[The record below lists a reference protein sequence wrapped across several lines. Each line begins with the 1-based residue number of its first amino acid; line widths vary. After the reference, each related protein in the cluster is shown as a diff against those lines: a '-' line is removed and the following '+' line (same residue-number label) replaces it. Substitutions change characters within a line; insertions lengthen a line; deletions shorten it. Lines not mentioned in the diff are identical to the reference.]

1 MRAVWLVRLFWL
13 YFSFFLFS
21 FEPLIIPQSSALVAI
36 VARMTPSTCHHPRP
50 SRVRALAEAE
60 RLYSD
65 GVAAGVRWLRRC
77 AQAFACTVT

>member
-1 MRAVWLVRLFWL
+1 VRAVWLVRLFWL
-13 YFSFFLFS
+13 YFFFCFLFES
-21 FEPLIIPQSSALVAI
+21 HSSSRSRLHVAI

-65 GVAAGVRWLRRC
+65 GVAAGVL
-77 AQAFACTVT
+77 